1 VQFIENNVFGVR
13 AALYILART
22 SGAPRFLI
30 FPMIHIG
37 RPEYYGHIRKNLEEC
52 DVILFEGIK
61 TFRSRVVTLSYRL
74 AARRRRLGLVV
85 QGNAFLFS
93 GIRGRLIHADV
104 APGEFNE
111 KWSQI
116 PWHVRLAILIVAPL
130 FGAYLY
136 LTASKESIGRRLKME
151 DLASSEEVM
160 RGDFAPG
167 YDEAIMSSRDAK
179 LVAAIE
185 SLITAAIPP
194 ATIGI
199 VYGAAHMKAVTAV
212 LMGKYHYRIDGS
224 EWLNVFA
231 YADV

>member
-1 VQFIENNVFGVR
+1 
-13 AALYILART
+13 
-22 SGAPRFLI
+22 
-30 FPMIHIG
+30 MIHIG

-116 PWHVRLAILIVAPL
+116 PWHVRLAPA
-130 FGAYLY
+130 
-136 LTASKESIGRRLKME
+136 GRPKMPHLWPGQNPSPGSGGTT
-151 DLASSEEVM
+151 DDYAVLLALASRSA
-160 RGDFAPG
+160 D
-167 YDEAIMSSRDAK
+167 SLSRQ
-179 LVAAIE
+179 LLPTNL
-185 SLITAAIPP
+185 SRLP
-194 ATIGI
+194 
-199 VYGAAHMKAVTAV
+199 
-212 LMGKYHYRIDGS
+212 
-224 EWLNVFA
+224 
-231 YADV
+231 